1 MTKKIVKLLM
11 TTAVLASITMAG
23 GMKSS
28 ASYQVETNPNPN
40 AKKAQVI
47 KEPTATFSKEW
58 NDPLDEYEKAC
69 RLGKNIKACM
79 ELGDVYS
86 GYEREGVKSIAKFKN
101 LKEASIRYGRGC
113 KMGIGE
119 GCSRQYTT
127 LLDYWQQVERIDIS
141 PDKQAHLLQVAIR
154 GCRLKDKDSCFN
166 VAYSYQNFE
175 TLDGSGNKAH
185 SYLVSACRLGHKY
198 SCGLVEKGN

>member
-11 TTAVLASITMAG
+11 TTAILASISVAG
-23 GMKSS
+23 GMKS
-28 ASYQVETNPNPN
+28 ASSYEVETNPN
-40 AKKAQVI
+40 AKKEQVI
-47 KEPTATFSKEW
+47 KEPTAEFSKEW
-58 NDPLDEYEKAC
+58 NDPLEEYEEAC

-86 GYEREGVKSIAKFKN
+86 GYESEGIKSIVKFKN

-119 GCSRQYTT
+119 GCSRQYET
-127 LLDYWQQVERIDIS
+127 LIDYWQQEKRIDIS
-141 PDKQAHLLQVAIR
+141 PDKQVHLLKIAIR
-154 GCRLKDKDSCFN
+154 GCKLKDKNSCFS

-175 TLDGSGNKAH
+175 TLDSSKAH
-185 SYLVSACRLGHKY
+185 NYLVNACRLGHKY
-198 SCGLVEKGN
+198 SCGLVDKGN